1 MQTTKIANFGGCK
14 REFKF
19 RPLHGSFLSLSR
31 AIKPDLSTIA
41 FTELFEDKIALTL
54 DDYKCES
61 CHHKHDK
68 LVQKEFFNFESLN
81 FLLIRIETCHPT
93 KKTFLDV
100 EILEFDPDHI
110 TIPGSKCIFKLMS
123 VVLFFPYKESKCD
136 NGGHYIC
143 IRRCKSGWLSISDS
157 AARIVNFDKKLKN
170 AYILFLVKK

>member
-1 MQTTKIANFGGCK
+1 MQTTKIANCGGCK

-81 FLLIRIETCHPT
+81 FLLIRIETCHST

-123 VVLFFPYKESKCD
+123 VVLFFHTRNQNATTVGITFVFEDVK
-136 NGGHYIC
+136 
-143 IRRCKSGWLSISDS
+143 
-157 AARIVNFDKKLKN
+157 AAGF
-170 AYILFLVKK
+170 LFLIQPLEL